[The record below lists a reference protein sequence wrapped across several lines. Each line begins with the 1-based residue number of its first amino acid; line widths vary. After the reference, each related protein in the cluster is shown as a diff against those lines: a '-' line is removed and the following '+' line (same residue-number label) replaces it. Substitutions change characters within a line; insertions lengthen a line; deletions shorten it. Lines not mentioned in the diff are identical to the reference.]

1 MTERHSPT
9 QRHRGLIVDVPNFGS
24 SMSSSCMLKLAA
36 SAIFNLS
43 ARVLP
48 GTENFATR
56 MPAFKQPSAACATLL
71 HLLIEPSGIS
81 LYCACLLSD
90 PGFSIANHIFAL
102 VWLGRL
108 WTPPPC
114 GSREL
119 NRLSAFTIFGV
130 VKFIGRHLPSAM
142 ADCQVAESACEIVFR
157 LEKYDQ
163 LCSLLSLLHLTES
176 MTLLHS
182 APYCYVCSPLTSM

>member
-9 QRHRGLIVDVPNFGS
+9 QRHRRLIVDVPNFGS

-56 MPAFKQPSAACATLL
+56 MQDSTMMPAFKQPSAACATLL

-81 LYCACLLSD
+81 LYCACLLSE

-102 VWLGRL
+102 VLLGRL
-108 WTPPPC
+108 WTPPSS

-119 NRLSAFTIFGV
+119 NRLSVFTIFGV

-163 LCSLLSLLHLTES
+163 LCRACCT
-176 MTLLHS
+176 
-182 APYCYVCSPLTSM
+182 